1 MKDMKNLAY
10 ILGALT
16 CAIILSS
23 CDTRDDWFKDNCE
36 EVYFYFVCPDGRIDT
51 VDGQK
56 PHMLEYTTRVRE
68 VNTAIHLDTISFQTY
83 CETIGERKLIK
94 PDSIYQTGKY
104 SWNFTHVGGFRII
117 CEYIF
122 NRDNYTTFLGAGESN
137 DIQLFDSDT
146 TAKQIGKVTY
156 IGKYSDAFG
165 NQYTIMI
172 KLNVIG
178 NIPPIPVIEVSG
190 DGMERTINLK
200 QSYDKDGSI
209 SKYEICIDGNIVEY
223 SKNDNR
229 YEEFNARWVSSK
241 LVAPDQYWQ
250 GGKAAYGGTY
260 ITATSINVFNHVFQ
274 EPGKHTIYYRCMD
287 NEGAWSTWKEKTI
300 EISKQD

>member
-1 MKDMKNLAY
+1 MKKLAY

-16 CAIILSS
+16 CAFILSS

-36 EVYFYFVCPDGRIDT
+36 EVYFYFVCPDGRTDT
-51 VDGQK
+51 VDVNK
-56 PHMLEYTTRVRE
+56 PHMLEYTTRVNVVDNMIRLKDIE
-68 VNTAIHLDTISFQTY
+68 FQTY
-83 CETIGERKLIK
+83 CETSGEKKIVRPESLN
-94 PDSIYQTGKY
+94 PTGKY
-104 SWNFTHVGGFRII
+104 DMSDAHVNGFTIRID
-117 CEYIF
+117 YTF
-122 NRDNYTTFLGAGESN
+122 NRDYYTSFSGWGESN

-146 TAKQIGKVTY
+146 TAKKLGSETY
-156 IGKYSDAFG
+156 IGKYCDAFY
-165 NQYTIMI
+165 NEYTIMMKI
-172 KLNVIG
+172 NLIG

-190 DGMERTINLK
+190 DGMERTISLK
-200 QSYDKDGSI
+200 ESYDKDGSV
-209 SKYEICIDGNIVEY
+209 SKYEVCIDGNIVEY

-229 YEEFNARWVSSK
+229 YEEFGAQWVSSD

-287 NEGAWSTWKEKTI
+287 NEGAWSTWREKTI
-300 EISKQD
+300 EITKQD